1 MPDNGVKVKLRSV
14 IYFLINRKSRK
25 WGEENFITSMTLIL
39 ITIMSIVAIN
49 VIILIIVLTRW
60 YDIGLRHHIRYE
72 IVWQRNVNFF
82 LPPSVPSLCPVRTYV
97 HVVHAFVCLQSI
109 SISLLSFL
117 YRFGVLLSHRIVL
130 FLLELIWYDM
140 IWYDIMWYDMIWHD
154 TNQNQM

>member
-1 MPDNGVKVKLRSV
+1 
-14 IYFLINRKSRK
+14 
-25 WGEENFITSMTLIL
+25 
-39 ITIMSIVAIN
+39 MSIVAIN
-49 VIILIIVLTRW
+49 VIILIIVLSRW
-60 YDIGLRHHIRYE
+60 YDIGLWHHIRYE

-117 YRFGVLLSHRIVL
+117 YRFGVLLFYRIVL
-130 FLLELIWYDM
+130 FLLEFIWYDMIWCDMTWYDMTWYDMIWYDM
-140 IWYDIMWYDMIWHD
+140 IWYDMIWYDMIWYDMIWYDMIWHD